1 MGKKGKG
8 GKTEAKAVKQAAKP
22 SQKEKDRQSKEE
34 KAAQRLAVRKEK
46 NLRRRG
52 VSNGATTTDTELTE
66 EQMKTVQEESLAKK
80 AAARAQML
88 EDLAKRQKSDMIR
101 ASIAKSKIQSEKDL
115 EEELVARAA
124 MKARAAVLAEDAL
137 KRKNEESSRHYFPQ
151 SPLRSE
157 GIVDPETASPIKK
170 KYKNDEALS
179 TVIEI
184 DMDLEEKEDSE
195 EKEDQPPLDAAV
207 QEADA
212 NEPTFVSPPEPQS
225 ILRKKKSMLEAAAS
239 GVEPNVNPF
248 FAPKAPGS
256 NKEGIPPSEFANEV
270 FIEPTITI
278 PPKPKDFVGTDTKW
292 AISQITDWFKQAQTD
307 LAPEHSLIL
316 LSYLMTSKL
325 EPEAM
330 KNTKK
335 YLQGTINSVKK
346 YIHQFRVNTQ
356 AAGKG
361 NSYPIY
367 VKMRIGTNAFG
378 EDLNQLLVDLKSV
391 SSNVAVYKSTLQKAN
406 TNVINWILNSHR
418 SFDVAWLTSYV
429 EAVCVRLHAGTCN
442 QSLPGLDKS
451 AFEGRDRIC
460 LGFQW
465 RPVYDG
471 KNKEQRAEA
480 GLEQTYAIHV
490 ISEKKDKSLA
500 RALLNSLLDSSGFA
514 RAVSLEFRLAPC
526 FQNDNGPAERL
537 KLLESLA
544 NHKHVQKKIISA
556 IIPDLVSLDIRAPP
570 SEEQV
575 ATAAD
580 DSATAV
586 AEKKNPSARQ
596 LLMRLE
602 KKGMPGVKVFTDV
615 SLNFNKTDYIAT
627 LPEAWKDEGRFV
639 AANAAAFLYRRF
651 GEVGL
656 SFFPDYVRKQVKAQG
671 WNEEED
677 RPVTAGEEE
686 LNRALRPYDKDSA
699 MTKMFDF
706 SKMDDTPLK
715 QDLQNPGQRPAKN
728 SASKDSPANP
738 QKLAFKDALSLADQ
752 SAYYNVNGT
761 PREPSG
767 RANVTFGDETT
778 MGSGLDDDEFSIKSD
793 EEAAKTVLE
802 EDETVEETSVV
813 SNKTSVSKRSAGSLA
828 REKHYTNARDTFNNE
843 IGRVKD
849 RHAQEM
855 AELRK
860 QLETLKTNQ
869 SNTAPKPSDAQET
882 HPANGTPNQVDSIL
896 EEPLSDEE
904 EAHVDEELEAEIKDM
919 EGWMRRNGISI
930 PPGSTTEETV
940 PTPPA
945 DPPNQSDHGAAEP
958 PQTGC

>member
-1 MGKKGKG
+1 MQTVQGD
-8 GKTEAKAVKQAAKP
+8 
-22 SQKEKDRQSKEE
+22 SQSK
-34 KAAQRLAVRKEK
+34 Q
-46 NLRRRG
+46 
-52 VSNGATTTDTELTE
+52 
-66 EQMKTVQEESLAKK
+66 

-88 EDLAKRQKSDMIR
+88 ADQAKHQKTEEIR
-101 ASIAKSKIQSEKDL
+101 ASIAKSKLQREKDL
-115 EEELVARAA
+115 EEERVAREA
-124 MKARAAVLAEDAL
+124 MKARAAGMAEEAA
-137 KRKNEESSRHYFPQ
+137 KRKNEKSSRHYFPQ

-157 GIVDPETASPIKK
+157 GTVDPATASPIKK
-170 KYKNDEALS
+170 KHKNDDALG

-184 DMDLEEKEDSE
+184 DMDAEEMEESKEE
-195 EKEDQPPLDAAV
+195 EDQSPSDARTPV
-207 QEADA
+207 QEAVADD
-212 NEPTFVSPPEPQS
+212 PSIVSPPEPQS
-225 ILRKKKSMLEAAAS
+225 ILRKKKTMLEAAAS
-239 GVEPNVNPF
+239 GVEPNANPF
-248 FAPKAPGS
+248 FAPKTPGS
-256 NKEGIPPSEFANEV
+256 NKEGISPSEFANEV
-270 FIEPTITI
+270 FIETTFTI

-346 YIHQFRVNTQ
+346 YIDQFRVNTQ

-367 VKMRIGTNAFG
+367 AKMRIGTNAFG

-391 SSNVAVYKSTLQKAN
+391 SSKVTVYKSTLQKAN

-429 EAVCVRLHAGTCN
+429 ESVCIRLHAGTCN

-451 AFEGRDRIC
+451 VFEDRDQIC

-471 KNKEQRAEA
+471 KNKEQRIEA

-500 RALLNSLLDSSGFA
+500 RALLNSLLDSNGFA

-544 NHKHVQKKIISA
+544 NHRHVQKKIISA

-570 SEEQV
+570 SEAQV

-586 AEKKNPSARQ
+586 AEQRNPSARQ

-602 KKGMPGVKVFTDV
+602 KKGMPGVKIFTDV

-627 LPEAWKDEGRFV
+627 LPEVWKDEGRFV

-656 SFFPDYVRKQVKAQG
+656 SFFPDYVRKQIKAQG

-686 LNRALRPYDKDSA
+686 LNRALRPYSKDSA
-699 MTKMFDF
+699 MAKMFDF
-706 SKMDDTPLK
+706 SKMEDTPLK

-728 SASKDSPANP
+728 SAGKDSPANP
-738 QKLAFKDALSLADQ
+738 QKLAFKDALSVADQ
-752 SAYYNVNGT
+752 SAYYNANGT

-767 RANVTFGDETT
+767 QAQVTFGDETT
-778 MGSGLDDDEFSIKSD
+778 MGSGLDDNDSIKSD
-793 EEAAKTVLE
+793 EEAAVTVLE
-802 EDETVEETSVV
+802 EDASVEEASFV
-813 SNKTSVSKRSAGSLA
+813 SNRTSVSKRSAGSIA
-828 REKHYTNARDTFNNE
+828 RERHYSNARDKFNNE
-843 IGRVKD
+843 LGRIND
-849 RHAQEM
+849 RHNKEM
-855 AELRK
+855 AELQR
-860 QLETLKTNQ
+860 QMEILKTNQ
-869 SNTAPKPSDAQET
+869 SNTVPAPPDTQQT
-882 HPANGTPNQVDSIL
+882 PLPNGPPHQANSTL
-896 EEPLSDEE
+896 EEPTSEE
-904 EAHVDEELEAEIKDM
+904 EEPYVDEELEAEIK
-919 EGWMRRNGISI
+919 EAEVWMQRNGIPI

-945 DPPNQSDHGAAEP
+945 DPPNQDTHEAAEP
-958 PQTGC
+958 PHTGC